1 MSKVYFRHKSVKYIP
16 VCVTL
21 KKITITT
28 YINKPEFLYFLS
40 YGIYL
45 IYTLLTTTFFY
56 AFFYQEIIYK
66 CLILTCMFILALKEI
81 VFKRLSNLELIG
93 LIICMALSLILLR
106 RMVGQFSLLPFFLYI
121 YCSRDIPFEK
131 IARFS
136 YWLLGILLMGVVV
149 SAYIGIIPNYL
160 DTLIPG
166 RDRYYLGFT
175 YALDSSI
182 VVLNIMSLSLYLH
195 RHHISLIRCL
205 LWFVIIFW
213 FYLQTR
219 SRLAFL
225 MGILILA
232 LFYLVTKFPGIL
244 RRKWLNWGM
253 AASFIICSTGGIFL
267 TVMYEPTVLWMKKL
281 NNILENRLALGK
293 NALELYGYKL
303 LGMRIQYVGNGLDI
317 SGERKTGEYNYVDC
331 LYVSMLQKY
340 GVLFLICFIMI
351 LTIAMFRMYK
361 KNKYYLLIIMTSIA
375 LRGLIDNTFFP
386 LYFNTFW
393 LAIGPEVFRKH
404 ENIV

>member
-1 MSKVYFRHKSVKYIP
+1 M
-16 VCVTL
+16 
-21 KKITITT
+21 
-28 YINKPEFLYFLS
+28 
-40 YGIYL
+40 
-45 IYTLLTTTFFY
+45 
-56 AFFYQEIIYK
+56 
-66 CLILTCMFILALKEI
+66 
-81 VFKRLSNLELIG
+81 
-93 LIICMALSLILLR
+93 
-106 RMVGQFSLLPFFLYI
+106 
-121 YCSRDIPFEK
+121 
-131 IARFS
+131 
-136 YWLLGILLMGVVV
+136 
-149 SAYIGIIPNYL
+149 
-160 DTLIPG
+160 
-166 RDRYYLGFT
+166 
-175 YALDSSI
+175 DSSI